1 MRGPGVTE
9 TALLADIG
17 GTSARFALARDGA
30 LGPVV
35 TQPVTTQADP
45 LRAMREALDKLR
57 GEAAA
62 PTRAAV
68 AVAGP
73 VAEGRAALTNG
84 VWRIDASSLRLA
96 LGLSTLDL
104 INDFEAIAWSLPALT
119 EGDLFPIGVGR
130 PVPRAPRVVLGPG
143 TGLGVAAMIPV
154 EDRWLVLP
162 SQGGHVTL
170 APGNERESRILDYLR
185 IRFGH
190 VSAER
195 VLSGAGLVVLAQAIA
210 AIDRGGPTPGTP
222 ARILEAARS
231 GGSPLCVEAFGR
243 FCSLLGTVAGNL
255 ALTYEARGGVYLA
268 GGILPRAAEA
278 LAASEFRDRFE
289 AKGRFAG
296 FVSAIPT
303 WLIRHPQP
311 GLLGLAQLLAACGR

>member
-35 TQPVTTQADP
+35 TQSVTTQADP
-45 LRAMREALDKLR
+45 LRAMRQALDNLR
-57 GEAAA
+57 GEAA
-62 PTRAAV
+62 PPKRAAV
-68 AVAGP
+68 AIAGP

-84 VWRIDASSLRLA
+84 VWRIDASSLCRA

-104 INDFEAIAWSLPALT
+104 INDFEAIAWSLPVLA
-119 EGDLFPIGVGR
+119 EGDLLPIGGGR
-130 PVPRAPRVVLGPG
+130 LVPQAPRVVLGPG

-195 VLSGAGLVVLAQAIA
+195 VLSGAGLVALAQAIA

-222 ARILEAARS
+222 AQVLEAAQS
-231 GGSPLCVEAFGR
+231 GGSPLCIEAFGC

-255 ALTYEARGGVYLA
+255 ALTYEAHGGVYLA

-278 LAASEFRDRFE
+278 FAASAFRDRFE

-311 GLLGLAQLLAACGR
+311 GLLGLTQLLAARDR